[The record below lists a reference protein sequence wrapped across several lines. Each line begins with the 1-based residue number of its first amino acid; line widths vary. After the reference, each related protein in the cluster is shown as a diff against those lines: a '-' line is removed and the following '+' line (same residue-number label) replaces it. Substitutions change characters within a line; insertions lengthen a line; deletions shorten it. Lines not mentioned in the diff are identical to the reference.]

1 MRWGGG
7 TPALIGL
14 ATGVLLASSPRIA
27 PPMTW
32 TLVLIRLLTGM
43 RVFGLLAWSTEAS
56 AMNLMILVLLG
67 VAPVGFATAMLASL
81 DKLNVELAVAALA
94 RSIAV
99 SAVLSSLAVGFAG

>member
-1 MRWGGG
+1 
-7 TPALIGL
+7 
-14 ATGVLLASSPRIA
+14 
-27 PPMTW
+27 MTW

-43 RVFGLLAWSTEAS
+43 EFFGLLAWSTEAS

-67 VAPVGFATAMLASL
+67 VAPVGFATAMHASL

-99 SAVLSSLAVGFAG
+99 SALLSSPAVGFAG